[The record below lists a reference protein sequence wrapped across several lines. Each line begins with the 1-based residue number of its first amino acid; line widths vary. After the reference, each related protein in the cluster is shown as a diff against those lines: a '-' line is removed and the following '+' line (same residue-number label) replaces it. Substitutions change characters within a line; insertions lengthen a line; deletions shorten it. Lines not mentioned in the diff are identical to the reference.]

1 MKYEEFFKELE
12 KHEIVLSS
20 YQQNQFKKYEELLK
34 EENEKINLTSITKQE
49 EVVDKH
55 FYDSALFLFYKKIEG
70 TLVDVGTGAGFP
82 GVVVKIINPD
92 IKLVLLEPIKK
103 RCLFLEK
110 LIKVLDLKDVEIVN
124 QRAEDYSSIYRS
136 KADFVTARAVSNL
149 NELIEVSGA
158 MVQKDGFFIC
168 LRGKDGRQEIDN
180 AKKAINTMGFSVQEI
195 VDASLY
201 DGSSRVISF
210 FKKEKETDVSFPR
223 KYNIIKKNP
232 L

>member
-34 EENEKINLTSITKQE
+34 EENKKINLTSITKQE
-49 EVVDKH
+49 EIVDKH
-55 FYDSALFLFYKKIEG
+55 FYDSSLFLFYKKIEG

-110 LIKVLDLKDVEIVN
+110 LVKELGLKDVEIVN
-124 QRAEDYSSIYRS
+124 QRAEDYSILYRS
-136 KADFVTARAVSNL
+136 NYNFVTARAVSNL

-158 MVQKDGFFIC
+158 MVKKDGFFIC
-168 LRGKDGRQEIDN
+168 LRGKDGRKEIDN

-210 FKKEKETDVSFPR
+210 FKKERETGVSFPR
-223 KYNIIKKNP
+223 KDNIIKKNP

>member
-1 MKYEEFFKELE
+1 MPWYRETT
-12 KHEIVLSS
+12 H
-20 YQQNQFKKYEELLK
+20 NQY
-34 EENEKINLTSITKQE
+34 EKINLTSITKQE
-49 EVVDKH
+49 EIVDKH

-82 GVVVKIINPD
+82 GVVVKIVNPD

-110 LIKVLDLKDVEIVN
+110 LVKELDLKEVEIVN
-124 QRAEDYSSIYRS
+124 QRAEDYSTIYRS
-136 KADFVTARAVSNL
+136 KYDFVTARAVSNL

-158 MVQKDGFFIC
+158 MVKKDGFFIC
-168 LRGKDGRQEIDN
+168 LRGKDGRQEIEN

-210 FKKEKETDVSFPR
+210 FKKEKETDKSFPR

-232 L
+232 LWKM

>member
-49 EVVDKH
+49 EIVDKH

-70 TLVDVGTGAGFP
+70 SLVDVGTGAGFP
-82 GVVVKIINPD
+82 GVVVKIINPT

-110 LIKVLDLKDVEIVN
+110 LVKELDLKDVEIVN
-124 QRAEDYSSIYRS
+124 QRAEDYSIIYRS
-136 KADFVTARAVSNL
+136 KYDFVTARAVANL

-158 MVQKDGFFIC
+158 MVKKDGFFIC

-180 AKKAINTMGFSVQEI
+180 AKTFINEV
-195 VDASLY
+195 
-201 DGSSRVISF
+201 
-210 FKKEKETDVSFPR
+210 
-223 KYNIIKKNP
+223 KKNSK
-232 L
+232 

>member
-1 MKYEEFFKELE
+1 MKYKEFYKELE

-20 YQQNQFKKYEELLK
+20 YQQKQFELYEKILV
-34 EENEKINLTSITKQE
+34 EENEKINLTSIVETE

-55 FYDSALFLFYKKIEG
+55 FYDSSLFLFYKEIKG

-82 GVVVKIINPD
+82 GVVCKIINPD
-92 IKLVLLEPIKK
+92 IKLVLIEPIKK

-110 LIKVLDLKDVEIVN
+110 LVNELGLKDVEIVN
-124 QRAEDYSSIYRS
+124 ARGEDYSIIYRS
-136 KADFVTARAVSNL
+136 KFDFVTARAVSNI
-149 NELIEVSGA
+149 NILIEVCGA
-158 MVQKDGFFIC
+158 MVKKGGYFVC
-168 LRGKDGRQEIDN
+168 LRGKDGRKEIEE
-180 AKKAINTMGFSVQEI
+180 AQKAIKTMGFSVQEI

-210 FKKEKETDVSFPR
+210 FKKDKDTPKSFPR

>member
-1 MKYEEFFKELE
+1 MNYNEFFKELE

-20 YQQNQFKKYEELLK
+20 YQQNQFKKYEKILQ
-34 EENEKINLTSITKQE
+34 EENEKINLTSITKE
-49 EVVDKH
+49 EEIIDKH
-55 FYDSALFLFYKKIEG
+55 FYDSSLFLFYKNIKG

-82 GVVVKIINPD
+82 GVVVKIINPE
-92 IKLVLLEPIKK
+92 IKLVLIEPIKK

-110 LIKVLDLKDVEIVN
+110 LVKELDLKDVEIIN
-124 QRAEDYSSIYRS
+124 ERAEDYSINNRS
-136 KADFVTARAVSNL
+136 KYDFVTARAVANVSI
-149 NELIEVSGA
+149 LIEVCGA
-158 MVQKDGFFIC
+158 MVKKEGYFIC
-168 LRGKDGRQEIDN
+168 LRGKDGHKEIED
-180 AKKAINTMGFSVQEI
+180 ASKAIKTMGFAVQET

-210 FKKEKETDVSFPR
+210 FKKEVETPKSFPR

>member
-1 MKYEEFFKELE
+1 MNYNEFFKELE

-20 YQQNQFKKYEELLK
+20 YQQNQFKKYEEILK
-34 EENEKINLTSITKQE
+34 EENEKINLTSITKTE

-103 RCLFLEK
+103 RCTFLEK
-110 LIKVLDLKDVEIVN
+110 LIKELDLKDVEIIN
-124 QRAEDYSSIYRS
+124 QRAEDYSIIYRS
-136 KADFVTARAVSNL
+136 KYDYVTARAVSNL
-149 NELIEVSGA
+149 NELIEVCGA
-158 MVQKDGFFIC
+158 MVKKDGYFIC
-168 LRGKDGRQEIDN
+168 LRGKDGRSEIDN
-180 AKKAINTMGFSVQEI
+180 AQKAIKTMGFSVQEI

-210 FKKEKETDVSFPR
+210 FKKEKNTDKSFPR